1 MTLVTRLVA
10 CLAGVLLMLATLTAC
25 GGDEAGSASDSGSD
39 SSSESADEPTEDSGG
54 DSSGDSGDEQ
64 TDEPTDGSTDGS
76 ADGADGAYCEALKDA
91 RDRLQALE
99 GQGGDTASFE
109 QAIGALRSVS
119 DEAPANVAGD
129 WRVLLDGFDTFVQ
142 ALDEAGVSL
151 EDLSD
156 PQAMSDIKPQ
166 ELQQLQQ
173 KLGSLDSKRFK
184 RAGSSISEHARSEC
198 GFDLEGSEVQ

>member
-39 SSSESADEPTEDSGG
+39 SSSESADEPTEDSGD
-54 DSSGDSGDEQ
+54 DSGGDSGGEQ
-64 TDEPTDGSTDGS
+64 TDEPTDGSTGGS
-76 ADGADGAYCEALKDA
+76 ADGADGPYCESLKDA

-173 KLGSLDSKRFK
+173 KLGSLDSKRFQ

>member
-1 MTLVTRLVA
+1 MTLMTRLVA

-54 DSSGDSGDEQ
+54 DSGGEQ
-64 TDEPTDGSTDGS
+64 TDGPADGPTDGS
-76 ADGADGAYCEALKDA
+76 ADGADGPYCEALKDA

-173 KLGSLDSKRFK
+173 KLGSLDSKRFQ